1 VPTYVIPTWI
11 VFDVAVSLAHWDL
24 LVNILFFPLHRFP
37 LLRITITVLKFGT
50 LYVGIG
56 IRVVELTIAIHTNSI
71 RKVHHAESNA
81 SVSITSRKK
90 GPIQPYNKRLD
101 VLND

>member
-1 VPTYVIPTWI
+1 M
-11 VFDVAVSLAHWDL
+11 FDVAASLVQWDL
-24 LVNILFFPLHRFP
+24 LVNTLFFPLHCFP

-71 RKVHHAESNA
+71 RKVHHVESDA
-81 SVSITSRKK
+81 SVSITNRKK
-90 GPIQPYNKRLD
+90 GPIQPHNKRLD
-101 VLND
+101 ALND